1 MMRRLFCMTAVV
13 LATATMTWGLVAWAD
28 GGFTT
33 QPLWPMEGTLQLH
46 PVHLIA
52 VGLALLPPSL
62 SALLS
67 DIQPSDAPGSP
78 ASHKDPS

>member
-1 MMRRLFCMTAVV
+1 MMRRLFCMTAVI

-28 GGFTT
+28 SGFTA
-33 QPLWPMEGTLQLH
+33 QYLWPMKGTLELH

-62 SALLS
+62 SALLTDDRTS
-67 DIQPSDAPGSP
+67 DSTGSA
-78 ASHKDPS
+78 ASQKDPS

>member
-1 MMRRLFCMTAVV
+1 MMRRLFCMTVV
-13 LATATMTWGLVAWAD
+13 ILATATMTWGLVAWAASD
-28 GGFTT
+28 FTT
-33 QPLWPMEGTLQLH
+33 QTLWPIEGTAQLH

-67 DIQPSDAPGSP
+67 ETQASGVTGSP